1 MGKNSP
7 SARVRALMERMTLE
21 EKLGQLSMLADGL
34 VETGPPGP
42 HNPFTMIRE
51 GRVGSLLNVW
61 GRDLIREAQ
70 RKAVEESRLGI
81 PLFFGLDVVH
91 GHKSIHPVPLGEAC
105 SFDRALWEETARDNA
120 IEAGSDG
127 IHMTFAPMLDVSR
140 DARWGRI
147 VECAGEDPLVNAEYA
162 VRACA
167 VIKVPAMTGSCA
179 SRVAQSIFAR
189 TAQ

>member
-1 MGKNSP
+1 MAGGRP
-7 SARVRALMERMTLE
+7 SARVSALIERMTLE

-42 HNPFTMIRE
+42 HNPFTMIEE

-70 RKAVEESRLGI
+70 RKAIEDSRLGV

-105 SFDRALWEETARDNA
+105 AFDRELWELTARDNA
-120 IEAGSDG
+120 IEA
-127 IHMTFAPMLDVSR
+127 P
-140 DARWGRI
+140 
-147 VECAGEDPLVNAEYA
+147 P
-162 VRACA
+162 
-167 VIKVPAMTGSCA
+167 
-179 SRVAQSIFAR
+179 
-189 TAQ
+189 TAFT